1 MEHQSSNSVS
11 GHAGRLQG
19 IGTDR
24 RGHSIGFQFV
34 ERKARWR
41 ILENQTM
48 GHIMMDETTITRL
61 HTQKNRSAAIKKRE
75 DRESLKF
82 FYEQIRLEK
91 IKQHKLKKIIKI
103 IVISF
108 TMLITVMVTNLQT
121 LSTWE
126 AKTIQWFL
134 KYPGSFENPF
144 NLQQ

>member
-1 MEHQSSNSVS
+1 V
-11 GHAGRLQG
+11 
-19 IGTDR
+19 
-24 RGHSIGFQFV
+24 
-34 ERKARWR
+34 
-41 ILENQTM
+41 

-61 HTQKNRSAAIKKRE
+61 HTKKNRSAAIKKRE
-75 DRESLKF
+75 ERESLKF
-82 FYEQIRLEK
+82 FYEQIRNEK
-91 IKQHKLKKIIKI
+91 IKQHQLKKIIKI

-108 TMLITVMVTNLQT
+108 IMLITVMVTNLQT